1 MSIDYDFN
9 DIVSDV
15 RNHLGDVETLMGE
28 VEEKKSELES
38 IHDELDSAHSEIDS
52 NLYTLQELK
61 TNIERLDEAQRRAE
75 EHEFYI

>member
-1 MSIDYDFN
+1 
-9 DIVSDV
+9 
-15 RNHLGDVETLMGE
+15 
-28 VEEKKSELES
+28 ES